1 MNDAAERRSSPRFE
15 VVAQARVVIGKE
27 TSVLHVRNISAAG
40 AFLEGRAQDH
50 AALVPGV
57 PVEIVI
63 STTVPSTDDD
73 ELSIDEVVNI
83 ECRGRVVR
91 RELRT
96 PSSPGGYGISM
107 EPKTAEDRERLEDLL
122 ARLIDLPPAERPAS
136 LG

>member
-1 MNDAAERRSSPRFE
+1 MNDAAERRAAPRFDI
-15 VVAQARVVIGKE
+15 VAQARVVFGKE
-27 TSVLHVRNISAAG
+27 TSVLQVRNISAAG

-50 AALVPGV
+50 AALLPGV

-63 STTVPSTDDD
+63 STTVPAATDD

-83 ECRGRVVR
+83 ECRGQVVR

-122 ARLIDLPPAERPAS
+122 ARLIDLPAAQRPAS
-136 LG
+136 IG

>member
-1 MNDAAERRSSPRFE
+1 MNDAAERRAAPRFE
-15 VVAQARVVIGKE
+15 IVAQARVVIGKE

-40 AFLEGRAQDH
+40 AFLEGRAQEH

-57 PVEIVI
+57 PVEIVL
-63 STTVPSTDDD
+63 STTIPSADDD

-107 EPKTAEDRERLEDLL
+107 EPKTAEDRDRLEDLL
-122 ARLIDLPPAERPAS
+122 ARLIDLPPAQRPAS
-136 LG
+136 IG